1 MPVVGFN
8 WEKAD
13 AYKWTGVNVAVFRKA
28 AQCLKCLCQRASLFK
43 NSKASPKA
51 DARGS

>member
-13 AYKWTGVNVAVFRKA
+13 AYKWNGMNVAVFRKA
-28 AQCLKCLCQRASLFK
+28 AQCLKCLCKRASLYT
-43 NSKASPKA
+43 NSNASPNA
-51 DARGS
+51 DSCGS

>member
-1 MPVVGFN
+1 MRVVGFN

-13 AYKWTGVNVAVFRKA
+13 VCKWKGMTVAVFRKA
-28 AQCLKCLCQRASLFK
+28 AQCLKCLCKRASLFT
-43 NSKASPKA
+43 NSNASLKA